1 MATEEVPIPEPRGLP
16 FLGHI
21 AEFTTENTNQDCL
34 RLADTFG
41 EVYRIRFPG
50 GKSMCLFST
59 NALINELCD
68 ESRFKKTLNNVIGEL
83 RVIANDGLFTANLDE
98 PNWGIAHRIL
108 IPAFGPVTIR
118 GMFDEMVDIASQMAL
133 KWARHG
139 PTTPIMVTDDFT
151 RLTLDTIALCSM
163 GFRFN
168 SFYREELHPFIK
180 AMSDALIECGNRQRR
195 PAFANYI
202 FRGTEQKFFA
212 DIDLLRKTAEE
223 VLKSRKEHPSARKDL
238 LSAMLD
244 GVDPK
249 TGQKMTDTSIIDNLI
264 TFLIAGHETTSG
276 LLSFVFYELLR
287 SPKVY
292 RKAQQEVDE
301 VIGRGPITIDHLTRL
316 PYLNAILRETLRLS
330 STVPAFGLEAKEE
343 TLIGGKYRVKKG
355 EALVA
360 LLGKAHVDPV
370 VYGDDAKEFKPER
383 MLDENFERIQ
393 MEFPNSWK
401 PFGNGLRGCIGRPFA
416 WQEAL
421 LAVAMLLQNFNFTM
435 DDPNYQ
441 LKIAEM
447 LTIKPKGFYMRAT
460 LRHGM
465 SPTELEKRLMGR
477 GLDKTNLP
485 PRPSAHT
492 NGHQGGGGNK
502 ETRIGGT
509 PISIYYGSN
518 SGTCEA
524 LAQRLA
530 ADATA
535 RGFNATTVEPLDT
548 ARENLPKNQPA
559 VIITASYEGQPPDN
573 AAHFVAWLESL
584 KALELSDLP
593 YAVFG
598 CGHHDWVQTFHRI
611 PKLVDTVMSERG
623 ADRIAPMGL
632 TNAADRD
639 MFSDFET
646 WEDRVLW
653 PALTKRYD
661 ATGEQHGDGSGPG
674 GGLVVQISNPRTS
687 TLRQDVEEAVVAEE
701 RTLTAA
707 GAPRKKHMDVQL
719 PPGTTFRAGDYLA
732 VLPLNPRESVE
743 RVFRRFR
750 LARDACLTITGDR
763 RTPLPVDRTVSAH
776 DVLSA
781 YVELAQPATKRNV
794 LSLMEAAEDAETAVE
809 LGRLARAEYQAE
821 ITQKRVTILDL
832 LERFPSIALPI
843 GSFLAMLPP
852 MRTRQYSISSSPLR
866 NPSQAT
872 LTYSVL
878 GGPSLSG
885 QGRHVGVA
893 TSYLASLR
901 AGDRLHV
908 AVRPSH
914 AAFHLPPRPEKTP
927 LILVAAGSG
936 VAPFRGFIQE
946 RAAMIAAGRALAPAI
961 LFFGCRDP
969 GADDLYRGEF
979 DAWEAMG
986 AVSVRRA
993 YSRPAAAAAAAA
1005 GESKECRYVQHRLYH
1020 DRKDVAGLWDAGA
1033 KLFFC
1038 GARDVSRAVE
1048 ETCVRI
1054 ILESAKEEGGQP
1066 ELRDLDYEG
1075 ARKWFE
1081 GIRNERYATDVF
1093 D

>member
-1 MATEEVPIPEPRGLP
+1 MTTEEVPIPEPWGLP
-16 FLGHI
+16 ILGHI
-21 AEFTTENTNQDCL
+21 AEFTPESTMKDVL

-41 EVYRIRFPG
+41 EVYRLRFPG
-50 GKSMCLFST
+50 GKTMCLFST

-68 ESRFKKTLNNVIGEL
+68 ESRFKKTLNNVVGEL
-83 RVIANDGLFTANLDE
+83 RKIANDGLFTANIDE

-118 GMFDEMVDIASQMAL
+118 GMFDEMVDLASQMAL

-139 PTTPIMVTDDFT
+139 PSTPIMVTDDFT

-168 SFYREELHPFIK
+168 SFYREELHPFLK
-180 AMSDALIECGNRQRR
+180 AMSDALTECGNRDRR
-195 PAFANYI
+195 PGFANYI
-202 FRGTEQKFFA
+202 LWGTQQKFYA

-223 VLKSRKEHPSARKDL
+223 VLNSRKEHPSTRKDL
-238 LSAMLD
+238 LSAMLN

-276 LLSFVFYELLR
+276 LLSFVFYQLLQN
-287 SPKVY
+287 PAAY

-301 VIGRGPITIDHLTRL
+301 VIGQGPITIHHLSKL

-330 STVPAFGLEAKEE
+330 STVPAFGIEAKEE
-343 TLIGGKYRVKKG
+343 TLIAGKYRVKKG
-355 EALVA
+355 EPLVA
-360 LLGKAHVDPV
+360 VLGKAHVDPV

-393 MEFPNSWK
+393 KEFPNSWK

-435 DDPNYQ
+435 NDPNYQ
-441 LKIAEM
+441 LEISET
-447 LTIKPKGFYMRAT
+447 LTIKPKGFYMRAA

-465 SPTELEKRLMGR
+465 SPTELEQRLMGK
-477 GLDKTNLP
+477 GSNKTTLP
-485 PRPSAHT
+485 FRPSAQT
-492 NGHQGGGGNK
+492 NGHPTNGSK
-502 ETRIGGT
+502 ETDVGGI

-530 ADATA
+530 TDATA

-548 ARENLPKNQPA
+548 ARENLPKNQPT
-559 VIITASYEGQPPDN
+559 VIITASYEGHPPDN

-584 KALELSDLP
+584 KAQELSNVP

-598 CGHHDWVQTFHRI
+598 CGHQDWVQTFHRV
-611 PKLVDTVMSERG
+611 PKLVDTIMEERG
-623 ADRIAPMGL
+623 ANRVAPMGL

-639 MFSDFET
+639 MFSDFEA
-646 WEDRVLW
+646 WEDKFLW
-653 PALTKRYD
+653 PALTEKYD
-661 ATGEQHGDGSGPG
+661 VTEAHNANGSSS
-674 GGLVVQISNPRTS
+674 GLVVQISNPRTS
-687 TLRQDVEEAVVAEE
+687 TLRQDVEEAVVVEE
-701 RTLTAA
+701 KTLTAA
-707 GAPRKKHMDVQL
+707 GAAPKKHMDIQL
-719 PPGTTFRAGDYLA
+719 PPGMAFRAGDYLA
-732 VLPLNPRESVE
+732 VLPLNPQESIE
-743 RVFRRFR
+743 RVFHRFQ
-750 LARDACLTITGDR
+750 LARDACLTISGDKH
-763 RTPLPVDRTVSAH
+763 TPLPINRTVSAYEI
-776 DVLSA
+776 LSA
-781 YVELAQPATKRNV
+781 YVELGQPATKRNV
-794 LSLMEAAEDAETAVE
+794 LSLLEAAEDGETIE
-809 LGRLARAEYQAE
+809 KLEQLAGAEYQAE

-832 LERFPSIALPI
+832 LERFPSIALTI
-843 GSFLAMLPP
+843 GTFLSMLPP
-852 MRTRQYSISSSPLR
+852 MRVRQYSISSSPLR

-878 GGPSLSG
+878 SGPSLSG
-885 QGRHVGVA
+885 QARYVGVA
-893 TSYLASLR
+893 TSYLAGLK
-901 AGDRLHV
+901 AGDKLHV

-914 AAFHLPPRPEKTP
+914 TAFHLPLQPEKTP
-927 LILVAAGSG
+927 LVLVAAGSG
-936 VAPFRGFIQE
+936 IAPFRGFVQE
-946 RAAMIAAGRALAPAI
+946 RAAMLAAGRAVAPAL
-961 LFFGCRDP
+961 LFYGCREP
-969 GADDLYRGEF
+969 GVDDLYRQEL
-979 DAWEAMG
+979 DVWEGMG
-986 AVSVRRA
+986 AVAVRRA
-993 YSRPAAAAAAAA
+993 YSRAAE
-1005 GESKECRYVQHRLYH
+1005 ESEGCRYVQHRLYH
-1020 DRKDVAGLWDAGA
+1020 DKKDVAGLWAQGA
-1033 KLFFC
+1033 KLFVC
-1038 GARDVSRAVE
+1038 GTRDVGRAVE
-1048 ETCVRI
+1048 EACVRI

-1075 ARKWFE
+1075 AKKWFE